1 VWRVIEGIGGE
12 HGWYSFPL
20 GWSVRGQIRFIGGVG
35 LRRGRRD
42 LDRLFVGESL
52 DPWRVEEVEPE
63 RLLRLPAEMRLPGLA
78 WLELG
83 VRSDDDLT
91 VYTQRALFH
100 PHGLLGHVYWWVISP
115 LHWVVFGGMK
125 RNIARAAETE
135 A

>member
-1 VWRVIEGIGGE
+1 VWACAGQARPRSAVCGRVAR
-12 HGWYSFPL
+12 L
-20 GWSVRGQIRFIGGVG
+20 
-35 LRRGRRD
+35 LARRGG
-42 LDRLFVGESL
+42 F
-52 DPWRVEEVEPE
+52 EPE
-63 RLLRLPAEMRLPGLA
+63 RLLRLRAEMRLPGLA

-83 VRSDDDLT
+83 VRSDGDLT

-115 LHWVVFGGMK
+115 FHWVVFGGMK